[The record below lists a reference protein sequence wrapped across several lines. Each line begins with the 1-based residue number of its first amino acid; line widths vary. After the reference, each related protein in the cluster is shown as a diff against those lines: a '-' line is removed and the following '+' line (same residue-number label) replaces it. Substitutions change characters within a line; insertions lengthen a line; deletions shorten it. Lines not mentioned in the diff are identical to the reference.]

1 MKNYI
6 WGLSTNP
13 NLNLVKKLLFLT
25 LLSFSAFCQE
35 KYIVKFVE
43 ESIQLDGQLN
53 EERWRMAESLPEFW
67 QNFPTD
73 SLMATYQTKVY
84 LTYDNE
90 NVYVGAVMFSK
101 GNDYIVPTLRRD
113 FRAGGND
120 NISFVFDTF
129 RDNTNAF
136 LFGTNPLGVQ
146 REALLFNGASASGF
160 FNGFWDNKW
169 DCASY
174 IGEGFWSCEAAI
186 PLATLRFKND
196 SKEWNF
202 KAYRFDTQA
211 NENSVLVRVPQ
222 NQIIMSLGFEMPI
235 VFENPLK
242 SPGKNVSIIPY
253 LTGSSFRDF
262 ESGNPTKSR
271 FGIGGDAKIGVTS
284 GLNLDLTVNPDFSTV
299 EVDRQVINLS
309 RFDITFPE
317 QRQFFL
323 ENSDLFTG
331 FGSYNINPYVPPS
344 GGLSSGN
351 NQIFTPFFSRRV
363 GIAFDSTT
371 GTTVQNP
378 ILYGA
383 RLSGK
388 IDDNWRVGLLNI
400 MTARDE
406 EKDINSV
413 NYSVGTIQRRVF
425 GRSNIAGIFVNNQVI
440 NPEAGES
447 GFNRVGGLEYNHQS
461 LDNHWTGKAYY
472 HQSFSD
478 VQQQGSNTHGVTA
491 NYISRGFTAKWQ
503 HDFMGK
509 GFEAVSGFVPRNDFF
524 HINPTAGVNLY
535 PKKGSINR
543 LSFGLAWDQY
553 FKPKIGTTDLQAGPF
568 VSLAFRNSANIL
580 LQVNRNYTYLFSNFD
595 ALRSN
600 KELPILTKGNGYTYH
615 NVSATFVTD
624 RRKRLTAF
632 LQPLIGQYFNG
643 NIYSLNTSLTYRMQP
658 YALATLNVA
667 YNKINLKEGQNTIFV
682 VGPRMEVT
690 FSKSLFWTTYVQYNT
705 QFDNLNINS
714 RFQWRFAPVSDFFL
728 VYSDNYD
735 TELGGVKN
743 RTIVAKLTYWL
754 NL

>member
-1 MKNYI
+1 MSQDSY
-6 WGLSTNP
+6 
-13 NLNLVKKLLFLT
+13 V
-25 LLSFSAFCQE
+25 
-35 KYIVKFVE
+35 VKFDDTPVD
-43 ESIQLDGQLN
+43 LDGQLK
-53 EERWRMAESLPEFW
+53 EARWATATSLPEFW

-73 SLMATYQTKVY
+73 TLKANYQTEIY
-84 LTYDNE
+84 LTYDSE
-90 NVYVGAVMFSK
+90 NVYIGARMFSK
-101 GNDYIVPTLRRD
+101 GNNYIVPTLRRD

-146 REALLFNGASASGF
+146 REALLFNGATANGF

-169 DCASY
+169 KSESY
-174 IGEGFWSCEAAI
+174 IGDGYWSCEAII

-196 SKEWNF
+196 SQEWFF

-211 NENSVLVRVPQ
+211 NENTVLVPVPQ
-222 NQIIMSLGFEMPI
+222 NQIIMSLGFEIPI
-235 VFENPLK
+235 VFEKPLK

-253 LTGSSFRDF
+253 VTGSSSRDF
-262 ESGNPTKSR
+262 EQGIPTKNS
-271 FGIGGDAKIGVTS
+271 FNFGGDAKIAVSS
-284 GLNLDLTVNPDFSTV
+284 GLNLDLTANPDFSTV
-299 EVDRQVINLS
+299 EVDRQIINLT
-309 RFDITFPE
+309 RFDVTFPE

-331 FGSYNINPYVPPS
+331 FGSYNLNPYVPPNA
-344 GGLSSGN
+344 GLSSGN
-351 NQIFTPFFSRRV
+351 DQIFTPFFSRRV

-388 IDDNWRVGLLNI
+388 IDDNWRIGLLNI

-406 EKDINSV
+406 EKDINAV
-413 NYSVGTIQRRVF
+413 NYSVGTIQRRVLK
-425 GRSNIAGIFVNNQVI
+425 RSNIAGIFVNNQVI
-440 NPEAGES
+440 NPEAGQS
-447 GFNRVGGLEYNHQS
+447 AFNRVGGLEYNHQS

-478 VQQQGSNTHGVTA
+478 VQQKGSNTNGVTV
-491 NYISRGFTAKWQ
+491 NYITRAFTAKWQ
-503 HDFMGK
+503 HDFVGE

-524 HINPTAGVNLY
+524 HINPTAGINLY
-535 PKKGSINR
+535 PKSGAVNR
-543 LSFGLAWDQY
+543 FSFGVAWDQY
-553 FKPKIGTTDLQAGPF
+553 FKPEIGMTDLQAGPF
-568 VSLAFRNSANIL
+568 VSLAFVNSSNIL
-580 LQVNRNYTYLFSNFD
+580 LQVNRNYTYLFNNFD

-600 KELPILTKGNGYTYH
+600 GELPILQQGNGYTYH
-615 NVSATFVTD
+615 NITGTFVTD
-624 RRKRLTAF
+624 RRKRLTAA

-643 NIYSLNTSLTYRMQP
+643 NIFSLNTTLNYRMQP

-667 YNKINLKEGQNTIFV
+667 YNKINLKEGENTVFV

-690 FSKSLFWTTYVQYNT
+690 FSKNLFWTTFVQYNT

-743 RTIVAKLTYWL
+743 RAIVAKLTYWL

>member
-1 MKNYI
+1 
-6 WGLSTNP
+6 
-13 NLNLVKKLLFLT
+13 VKKLLLFLFVS
-25 LLSFSAFCQE
+25 LSAFCQE
-35 KYIVKFVE
+35 SYVVKFVDAPLE
-43 ESIQLDGQLN
+43 LDGKLN
-53 EERWRMAESLPEFW
+53 EDRWKNCGVMPEFW

-73 SLMATYQTKVY
+73 TLKANYQTEIY

-90 NVYVGAVMFSK
+90 NVYIGARMFSQ
-101 GNDYIVPTLRRD
+101 GNKYIVPTLRRD

-146 REALLFNGASASGF
+146 REALLFNGATASGF
-160 FNGFWDNKW
+160 FNAFWDNKW
-169 DCASY
+169 QCESF
-174 IGEGFWSCEAAI
+174 IGDGFWSCEAII
-186 PLATLRFKND
+186 PLSTLRFKND
-196 SKEWNF
+196 SQEWFF
-202 KAYRFDTQA
+202 KSYRFDTQA
-211 NENSVLVRVPQ
+211 NENTVLVPVPQ

-235 VFENPLK
+235 TFEKPLI
-242 SPGKNVSIIPY
+242 SPGKNISIIPY
-253 LTGSSFRDF
+253 ITGSAFRDF
-262 ESGNPTKSR
+262 EKGIPTKSS
-271 FGIGGDAKIGVTS
+271 FNIGGDAKIAVSS
-284 GLNLDLTVNPDFSTV
+284 GLSLDLTVNPDFSTV
-299 EVDRQVINLS
+299 EVDRQVINLT

-331 FGSYNINPYVPPS
+331 FGSYNLNPYVPPNA
-344 GGLSSGN
+344 GLSSGN
-351 NQIFTPFFSRRV
+351 DQIFTPFFSRRV

-400 MTARDE
+400 MTAPDDE
-406 EKDINSV
+406 KEINAV
-413 NYSVGTIQRRVF
+413 NYSVGTIQRRVLK
-425 GRSNIAGIFVNNQVI
+425 RSNIAGIFVNNQVI
-440 NPEAGES
+440 NPEAGQS
-447 GFNRVGGLEYNHQS
+447 AFNRVGGLEYNHQS

-478 VQQQGSNTHGVTA
+478 DRQKGSNTHGVTV
-491 NYISRGFTAKWQ
+491 NYISRKFTAKWQ
-503 HDFMGK
+503 HDFMGA

-524 HINPTAGVNLY
+524 HINPTAGINLY
-535 PKKGSINR
+535 PKKGGINR
-543 LSFGLAWDQY
+543 LSFGVAWDQY
-553 FKPKIGTTDLQAGPF
+553 FKPEIGMTDLQAGPF
-568 VSLAFRNSANIL
+568 VSLAFINSANIL
-580 LQVNRNYTYLFSNFD
+580 FQINRNYTYLFSDFD

-600 KELPILTKGNGYTYH
+600 RELPILRQGNGYTYH
-615 NVSATFVTD
+615 NISGTFVTD
-624 RRKRLTAF
+624 RRKRLTMA
-632 LQPLIGQYFNG
+632 LQPLFGQYFNG
-643 NIYSLNTSLTYRMQP
+643 SIVSLNTSLNYRMQP
-658 YALATLNVA
+658 YALATLNVT
-667 YNKINLKEGQNTIFV
+667 YNKINLKEGENTVFV

-690 FSKSLFWTTYVQYNT
+690 FSRSLFWTTFVQYNT

-735 TELGGVKN
+735 TGLGGVKN
-743 RTIVAKLTYWL
+743 RAIVAKLTYWL